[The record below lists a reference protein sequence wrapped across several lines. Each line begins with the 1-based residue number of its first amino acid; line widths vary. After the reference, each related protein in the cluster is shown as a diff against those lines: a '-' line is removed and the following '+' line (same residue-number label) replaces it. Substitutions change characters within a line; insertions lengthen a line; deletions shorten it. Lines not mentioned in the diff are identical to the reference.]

1 MSTYSIT
8 YQQRVDDY
16 GVVTLLSNAPLNVGD
31 SVTTT
36 GLNHGLN
43 GTYQVYAL
51 PQHLVTGVDQYGN
64 LTVDLGVPI
73 PNQVVFYDAGQ
84 DVARE
89 AVSPY
94 GVLTTGTCTW
104 ITAGDIEDWLGIPV
118 ATVADQTF
126 LTQCAAAANA
136 FCYRRRQ
143 EAGYVDSLTNVP
155 NGSVKLG
162 TIQYGGM
169 LYRQRGSIDDFA
181 SFNQNGAT
189 AVTGLSG
196 VIKQLLGIDRPQV
209 A

>member
-1 MSTYSIT
+1 VSVYSIT

-51 PQHLVTGVDQYGN
+51 PQYLVTGVDQYGK
-64 LTVDLGVPI
+64 LTVDVGVPI

-89 AVSPY
+89 PVTPY

-104 ITAGDIEDWLGIPV
+104 IDDDDIEDWLGIPV
-118 ATVADQTF
+118 ATAADEAF
-126 LTQCAAAANA
+126 LEQCAAAANA

-143 EAGYVDSLTNVP
+143 EAGYVDSLVTVP

-181 SFNQNGAT
+181 SFNQTGA
-189 AVTGLSG
+189 APATGLSG
-196 VIKQLLGIDRPQV
+196 IIKQLLGIDRPQV